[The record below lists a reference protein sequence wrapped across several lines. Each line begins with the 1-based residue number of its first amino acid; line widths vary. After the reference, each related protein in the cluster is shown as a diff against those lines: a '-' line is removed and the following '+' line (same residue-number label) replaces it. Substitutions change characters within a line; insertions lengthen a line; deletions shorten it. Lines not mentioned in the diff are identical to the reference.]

1 MRLLEKWRENRLRK
15 TTDKE
20 YYLDDAE
27 IVVVGFGTDGRI
39 AVSAVRTARSY
50 GIKVGLFRPISLRP
64 FPEEALEKLVD
75 QKKAFLVVEMNT
87 GQMYKDIKKIV
98 SNQSRVE
105 FYGRVGGVIPFPD
118 EILSEIRRISSMSYQ
133 SENIDPIDAW
143 IQRLEDIRKTEAV
156 GR

>member
-1 MRLLEKWRENRLRK
+1 
-15 TTDKE
+15 
-20 YYLDDAE
+20 
-27 IVVVGFGTDGRI
+27 
-39 AVSAVRTARSY
+39 
-50 GIKVGLFRPISLRP
+50 
-64 FPEEALEKLVD
+64 
-75 QKKAFLVVEMNT
+75 
-87 GQMYKDIKKIV
+87 MYKDIKKIV